1 MGSIHLKKDGKMY
14 TMNEEATGAQ
24 VKRLMSLPPDSVL
37 VNERNEQIGDYEAI
51 GDKTKDGESL
61 AAYPSFQY
69 W

>member
-1 MGSIHLKKDGKMY
+1 MGSIHIKKDGKVY

-24 VKRLMSLPPDSVL
+24 VKQLLDLPSDSVL
-37 VNERNEQIGDYEAI
+37 VNERNQQINDYEAI
-51 GDKTKDGESL
+51 GDKVRDDESI